1 MASSAE
7 NEIVTVGCSRR
18 VAIFGTSFLYR
29 WGVDG
34 KGCGTAGRYGEPR
47 AGGTSERPEGR
58 LRERVE
64 PRVGG
69 GDGLAARPGVIRG
82 LERALAA
89 VFVYAR
95 MTCA

>member
-1 MASSAE
+1 MASNAE

-29 WGVDG
+29 WGVGG
-34 KGCGTAGRYGEPR
+34 KGCGTAGGYGEPR
-47 AGGTSERPEGR
+47 AGETSERPEGR
-58 LRERVE
+58 LQERVQ
-64 PRVGG
+64 PRVRG

-82 LERALAA
+82 LERAPAA
-89 VFVYAR
+89 AFVDAL